1 MKVELETVSAL
12 QIPHLAHEVGQLV
25 HGVGETLGLS
35 LDGCIA
41 SPLVTPEPERRE
53 NCSHLLA
60 PQLISL
66 RLELK
71 AEKWITNRG

>member
-1 MKVELETVSAL
+1 MKVELETVFAL

-41 SPLVTPEPERRE
+41 SPLVTPEPERRK
-53 NCSHLLA
+53 NSSHILSS
-60 PQLISL
+60 SL
-66 RLELK
+66 RSELK
-71 AEKWITNRG
+71 VEK